1 MGKFL
6 VTGGTGVLGR
16 VAVERLRAGGHE
28 VRVLSRRAGAG
39 THVGDLVSGAGVGAA
54 AAGVDAIVHAASN
67 GRRFGNT
74 DVAQTDTVI
83 RAATEAG
90 VGNLVYVSIVGIER
104 IPFRYYRN
112 KVACER
118 RIVESGVPHTILR
131 ATQFHELIASA
142 LFAAGRLPIT
152 PLPLDFRFQPVAA
165 AEVAVRTAELATGT
179 PLGFAP
185 DFGGPEVLTLRELI
199 DIWRQVHA
207 RPRVVPMPL
216 PGRIA
221 KGFRAGFNTC
231 PEHTDGTLSWADY
244 VRTAVRDPYA
254 AEK

>member
-1 MGKFL
+1 MGTFL

-16 VAVERLRAGGHE
+16 VIVERLREGGHE

-39 THVGDLVSGAGVGAA
+39 THVGDLESGAGVVEAA
-54 AAGVDAIVHAASN
+54 SGVDAIVHAASN
-67 GRRFGNT
+67 SRRFGNT

-83 RAATEAG
+83 RAAADAG
-90 VGNLVYVSIVGIER
+90 VGNLAYVSIVGIDR

-112 KVACER
+112 KLACEQ
-118 RIVESGVPHTILR
+118 RIVESDVPHTILR

-142 LFAAGRLPIT
+142 LLVAGRLPIT

-165 AEVAVRTAELATGT
+165 AEVAVRAAELAVGS

-185 DFGGPEVLTLRELI
+185 DFGGPQVLTLRELI
-199 DIWRQVHA
+199 DIWRQVHPH
-207 RPRVVPMPL
+207 PRAVPMPL

-221 KGFRAGFNTC
+221 KSFRAGFNTC
-231 PEHTDGTLSWADY
+231 PDHADGTLSWSDY
-244 VRTAVRDPYA
+244 ARTATVDPYA
-254 AEK
+254 ARK